1 MTTFQKTQRFLAQ
14 RFHLSEAE
22 ITPERTLQS
31 LGIDSLAAL
40 ELLFEVEEE
49 FGIRLSHD
57 DQAFNT
63 LGELADVIERE
74 LARPCAA
81 PA

>member
-1 MTTFQKTQRFLAQ
+1 MTTFQKTQRFLAR
-14 RFHLSEAE
+14 RFHLREAE

-40 ELLFEVEEE
+40 ELLFAVEEE
-49 FGIRLSHD
+49 FGICLSHVN
-57 DQAFNT
+57 QQFTT
-63 LGELADVIERE
+63 LGELVDVIERE
-74 LARPCAA
+74 VERQCTT

>member
-14 RFHLSEAE
+14 RFHLREAE
-22 ITPERTLQS
+22 ITPDCTLQS

-40 ELLFEVEEE
+40 ELQFAIEDE

-57 DQAFNT
+57 HREFTT
-63 LGELADVIERE
+63 LRDLVDVVELE
-74 LARPCAA
+74 LARQCTT

>member
-1 MTTFQKTQRFLAQ
+1 MTTLQKTQRFLA
-14 RFHLSEAE
+14 RRLEIDEGE
-22 ITPERTLQS
+22 ITPERTLES

-57 DQAFNT
+57 HGKITT
-63 LGELADVIERE
+63 LGDLVAVVEQE
-74 LARPCAA
+74 LARQCAA
-81 PA
+81 AA

>member
-1 MTTFQKTQRFLAQ
+1 MR
-14 RFHLSEAE
+14 EAE

-40 ELLFEVEEE
+40 ELLFAVEEE

-57 DQAFNT
+57 HQEFTT
-63 LGELADVIERE
+63 LGELVDVIEGE
-74 LARPCAA
+74 LARRCTA

>member
-14 RFHLSEAE
+14 RFHLREAE

-40 ELLFEVEEE
+40 ELLFAVEEE
-49 FGIRLSHD
+49 FGIRLPHD
-57 DQAFNT
+57 HQEFTT
-63 LGELADVIERE
+63 LGELVDVIESE
-74 LARPCAA
+74 LARQCTT